1 MDVVFS
7 YDFFFLLCN
16 SNEINVPL
24 LNMLG
29 RDKTKENQKLCSLL
43 MKQMYLGVLAV
54 GEGLISVVLD
64 WIIKT
69 EKSNLNERQHWY
81 MWTSY

>member
-24 LNMLG
+24 LG
-29 RDKTKENQKLCSLL
+29 RDKTKENQKLCPLL
-43 MKQMYLGVLAV
+43 MKQMYLAVLAV

-69 EKSNLNERQHWY
+69 EKSNLNERQHWC